1 MPTQRKMT
9 KINIEETSGV
19 DHPAHLHEGWIV
31 KKSVDAEQVNKLFG
45 SPDTTK
51 EGATMG
57 DLKKEAE
64 DASKASN
71 EDLAAELAKLKDENA
86 KLKAEK
92 EDAKKA
98 ADEDAEKSA
107 DKEKEAE
114 KKDKPADLSKSA
126 DLPDHVREALAKQA
140 AEAAE
145 LREEMAKA
153 RADYQKEVD
162 ARLDRDAIEKAT
174 NSWGNVG
181 VDVTAVA
188 PALRRVAVVDAEL
201 AKSVEGALKA
211 ASEQLAA
218 AGVFKEVGT
227 TGGKSGN
234 AIDKLNELAKSM
246 VENKIAADFS
256 SAIAKAV
263 EENPALYEAY
273 KNEMAGK

>member
-1 MPTQRKMT
+1 MPAQRKMT

-31 KKSVDAEQVNKLFG
+31 KKAVDAEQVNALFG

-57 DLKKEAE
+57 DLNKEAE
-64 DASKASN
+64 DATKASN
-71 EDLAAELAKLKDENA
+71 EDLAAELAKLKEENA

-98 ADEDAEKSA
+98 ADEDAEKA
-107 DKEKEAE
+107 ANKDED
-114 KKDKPADLSKSA
+114 KKDKPADLSKAA

-174 NSWGNVG
+174 TQWGNVG

-188 PALRRVAVVDAEL
+188 PALRRVAVIDAEL

-211 ASEQLAA
+211 ASEQLAS

-234 AIDKLNELAKSM
+234 AIDQLNTLAKSM
-246 VENKIAADFS
+246 VENKLAADMS